1 MVGERGEKSSHHRYV
16 RVISSLSLH
25 LWSPSYF
32 IYAMRPFCSHFISP
46 HTESFMCCRATTGNT
61 AEQQRHRLIKLWSTA
76 NRCDTIKWTNLPC
89 DTMKFVDIDGESS
102 WQLWILLFKRFCK
115 TFNSFLVRF
124 SLARWRVYATI
135 LVFPSKN
142 GHILAIDVHL
152 QAQQMAHCSRIC
164 SEQVTILGISFNL
177 NLIL

>member
-102 WQLWILLFKRFCK
+102 WQLWIWLFKRFCETLTLFLSVLAQLDGVLMRRFWCFLQK
-115 TFNSFLVRF
+115 TAT
-124 SLARWRVYATI
+124 SLPSTFIYKPDKLLIAHAYA
-135 LVFPSKN
+135 VN
-142 GHILAIDVHL
+142 
-152 QAQQMAHCSRIC
+152 R
-164 SEQVTILGISFNL
+164 
-177 NLIL
+177 